1 MKQIVTNTHNE
12 GAKILGSLFKVMAQR
27 PMMPKRD
34 LKWNFKQK
42 SEEFNKE
49 CDNELLVDKF
59 KETTEEK
66 TIQVNPQCCFLK
78 CLNISVI

>member
-1 MKQIVTNTHNE
+1 MKQKVTNTHNE

-42 SEEFNKE
+42 SEEYNNE
-49 CDNELLVDKF
+49 CEYM
-59 KETTEEK
+59 
-66 TIQVNPQCCFLK
+66 IMSCCW
-78 CLNISVI
+78 